1 MKSSEKNIQ
10 NLDSAFDNLFKDFE
24 NDYETEAKVL
34 ASKMLSGISAIADK
48 RDLKRKNL
56 AELIGTSASYLT
68 QLYRG
73 SKLLNFI
80 TLAKL
85 KKKLDLNIEIKI
97 TENSYNETNAD
108 FNYKNLKKEIS
119 VGEKKTNWEIFKN
132 LNPNNGDAFIGGE
145 KNSIKIIKTQLTA

>member
-34 ASKMLSGISAIADK
+34 ASKMLSEIGAIADK
-48 RDLKRKNL
+48 KDLKRKNL

-97 TENSYNETNAD
+97 TENSYNETNVD
-108 FNYKNLKKEIS
+108 FNFKNLKKEGS
-119 VGEKKTNWEIFKN
+119 VGEKKTNWEILRN
-132 LNPNNGDAFIGGE
+132 LNPNNGEAFLGGE
-145 KNSIKIIKTQLTA
+145 KSSMKIIKKQLTA